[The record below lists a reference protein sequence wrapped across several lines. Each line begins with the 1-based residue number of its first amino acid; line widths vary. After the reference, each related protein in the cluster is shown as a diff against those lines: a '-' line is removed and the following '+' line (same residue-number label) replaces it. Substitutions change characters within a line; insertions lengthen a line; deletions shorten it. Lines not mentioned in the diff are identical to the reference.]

1 MNTPSA
7 DIVVVGFDRSQA
19 AWRAL
24 DWAADEA
31 AQRGTELHI
40 LHALGV
46 YLPRATHGGVPQRHL
61 LEAEEDL
68 ERSTH
73 RAQQGRDGLVVTWE
87 AVWDEPVT
95 SLIRMAEQVA
105 LVVVGARGLN
115 RFTAVLLGSVSQR
128 LAAHASGPVVVVRG
142 TQDKAEEAAPGAV
155 VLGVAPGEPPAPV
168 EFAFA
173 EAARWHAPLHVL
185 RAWTYPQ
192 ALPGYLATPPP
203 DAEEHIARERAEV
216 AEVLASARQDFPDV
230 EVTEEIRLVEPEEAL
245 INASHTARLVVLG
258 ARRHR
263 PPFSMQLGKVVQ
275 RVLHQAHCPVAVVPT

>member
-46 YLPRATHGGVPQRHL
+46 YLPGAIHEGVPEHHL

-68 ERSTH
+68 ERSAH
-73 RAQQGRDGLVVTWE
+73 RAQQGREGLVVTWE
-87 AVWDEPVT
+87 AVWDEPVS
-95 SLIRMAEQVA
+95 SLIRMAKQVA

-142 TQDKAEEAAPGAV
+142 TRDTADAAAAGPV

-173 EAARWHAPLHVL
+173 EAARWHAPLHAL
-185 RAWTYPQ
+185 RTWTYPQ
-192 ALPGYLATPPP
+192 ALPGYLATPPS
-203 DAEEHIARERAEV
+203 DAEEHVARERAEV
-216 AEVLASARQDFPDV
+216 AEVLADARQAFPEVDV
-230 EVTEEIRLVEPEEAL
+230 TQEIRLVEPEEAL
-245 INASHTARLVVLG
+245 INASHTAGLVVLG

-263 PPFSMQLGKVVQ
+263 PPFSMRLGKVVQ
-275 RVLHQAHCPVAVVPT
+275 RVLHQADCPVAVVPT